1 MSQFTQ
7 RHYITIA
14 TVINKAIRVSH
25 QEKMIG
31 SKATAFVIKKLVD
44 TFEDDNPKFKKNL
57 FMKALSDGTSDTR
70 QHPVINQLDKLEEEC
85 NGVINQ

>member
-14 TVINKAIRVSH
+14 AVINKAIRVSH
-25 QEKMIG
+25 QEHMVG

-44 TFEDDNPKFKKNL
+44 TFEDDNPKFKKDL
-57 FMKALSDGTSDTR
+57 FMRALSDGTSTQR
-70 QHPVINQLDKLEEEC
+70 RHPVINQLNKLEEE
-85 NGVINQ
+85 

>member
-7 RHYITIA
+7 RHYETIA

-25 QEKMIG
+25 QEHMIG

-44 TFEDDNPKFKKNL
+44 TFEDDNPKFKKDL
-57 FMKALSDGTSDTR
+57 FLKVLSDGTSAQR
-70 QHPVINQLDKLEEEC
+70 RHPVIIQLDKLEGE
-85 NGVINQ
+85 

>member
-1 MSQFTQ
+1 MSQFSQ

-14 TVINKAIRVSH
+14 TVINKAIRVSY

-44 TFEDDNPKFKKNL
+44 IFEDDNPKFKKEL
-57 FMKALSDGTSDTR
+57 FMKVLSDGTSTKR
-70 QHPVINQLDKLEEEC
+70 RHPVINQLDKLEEE
-85 NGVINQ
+85 